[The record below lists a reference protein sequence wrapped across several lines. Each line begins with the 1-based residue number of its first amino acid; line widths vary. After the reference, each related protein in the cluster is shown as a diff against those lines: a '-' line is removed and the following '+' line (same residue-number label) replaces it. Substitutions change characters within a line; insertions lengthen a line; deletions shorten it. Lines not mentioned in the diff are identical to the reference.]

1 MSANK
6 KRKQEPWVEYK
17 PTEVW
22 KDVGLSIAVIALL
35 VVLFAVRCSA
45 QQYEYRG
52 VFSTKDILV
61 NWCDSCYLELPPD
74 YLNTEIVLSI
84 ASNKEEQVFKALQSA
99 SRGVGWELT
108 RSKAGLLKARPLEN
122 VGNSV
127 YISCM
132 DNQPHNVPN
141 YLYSASVKADRIQC
155 AKRDSLETFQ
165 RLKMAS
171 DSARA
176 DSAQRAR
183 DSLSRQRLPFKRYEL
198 RYYSYTKNFT
208 DKIGAEFSGL
218 VANGNLHDRFKLF
231 DDWQFFA
238 TSTNDTTFT
247 SRAVNVAFDST
258 LNLDWGTEEQTLKTS
273 YVSSNGYVSND
284 YEWRKYGLVVTLK
297 KDTAKT
303 YLQYV
308 FRDKE
313 QNISVLQGS
322 AVGDIGDTLTVTGQY
337 TTSRVVKTGVP
348 FLSSIPVLGLLFSTE
363 QIMTDVKRFELYL
376 VPTDQKAVR
385 NETGTGTGTD
395 TDTRKD

>member
-6 KRKQEPWVEYK
+6 KEPEWKEYK
-17 PTEVW
+17 PEEARANMS
-22 KDVGLSIAVIALL
+22 LSVSVIALTVLLL
-35 VVLFAVRCSA
+35 VLRCSA

-52 VFSTKDILV
+52 VYSTKDILV

-127 YISCM
+127 FISCM

-165 RLKMAS
+165 RLKVVR

-176 DSAQRAR
+176 DSLAR
-183 DSLSRQRLPFKRYEL
+183 SLDSMSRERLPFKRYEL

-208 DKIGAEFSGL
+208 DKIGAEFSGM
-218 VANGNLHDRFKLF
+218 VAKGNLHDKFRIF

-238 TSTNDTTFT
+238 TSTNDTAFT
-247 SRAVNVAFDST
+247 SRLVNVAFDST

-297 KDTAKT
+297 KDTSKT

-322 AVGDIGDTLTVTGQY
+322 AVGNNGDTLVVSGQY
-337 TTSRVVKTGVP
+337 TTARQVNTGVP
-348 FLSSIPVLGLLFSTE
+348 FLSSIPILGMLFST
-363 QIMTDVKRFELYL
+363 QQTLTDVKRFELYL
-376 VPTDQKAVR
+376 VPMD
-385 NETGTGTGTD
+385 ETL
-395 TDTRKD
+395 